1 MSASFRRTARSG
13 LRLIVYPAF
22 ATMLASCGGD
32 DSASARPPEGID
44 VVDVGFM
51 TPESVLADTLAD
63 MYYVTNVNG
72 SPVAEDDNGFIS
84 KLNPDGTV
92 AELKWIDGESS
103 TITLNA
109 PKGMALRGDTLFVAD
124 INCIRRFNRNTGE
137 QIQGTCVDGATF
149 LNDIAIGPE
158 GSLFVTDSGLKGDDM
173 APSGTD
179 AIYRFAMQKGRV
191 GATLAKRPD
200 LGHPNGIAVSSRG
213 IFVVTFGSG
222 EILRLT
228 PTGEITVVG
237 RASNRQ
243 YDGIVFTNDG
253 GFLVSAWGD
262 SAVHRF
268 DSTGKASVLL
278 KTVSPADIG
287 YDPKRNRVL
296 VPVFTENKVLIR
308 DVK

>member
-1 MSASFRRTARSG
+1 MSASFRRTRRAG
-13 LRLIVYPAF
+13 LWLIVPIVI
-22 ATMLASCGGD
+22 ATAVGACGGEE
-32 DSASARPPEGID
+32 AAPPPAEGID
-44 VVDVGFM
+44 VADVGVM
-51 TPESVLADTLAD
+51 TPESVLADTAAD
-63 MYYVTNVNG
+63 MYYVTNING
-72 SPVAEDDNGFIS
+72 SPVGKDDNGFIS

-92 AELKWIDGESS
+92 AELKWIDGESP

-109 PKGMALRGDTLFVAD
+109 PKGMALRADTLYVAD
-124 INCIRRFNRNTGE
+124 IDCIRRFNKNTGE
-137 QIQGTCVDGATF
+137 QIEGTCVDGATF

-158 GSLFVTDSGLKGDDM
+158 GSLFITDSGLQGEGM
-173 APSGTD
+173 AASGTD

-191 GATLAKRPD
+191 GATLANRAD
-200 LGHPNGIAVSSRG
+200 LGHPNGVAVSSRG

-237 RASNRQ
+237 RPSNRQ

-278 KTVSPADIG
+278 KTPTPADIG
-287 YDPKRNRVL
+287 YDAKRNRVL
-296 VPVFTENKVLIR
+296 VPVFSQNKVLIR